1 MKNTCAS
8 QDFILTAVRANG
20 DVLRYASGW
29 HCDPEVVLTAIEK
42 VQTRTNDLGMPCR
55 WCGLLLGTCWWICG
69 GVPCCSLC
77 GYQTPAACGATWM
90 KETLYHRVAK
100 NVQRDLCGMITSEI
114 HHPLMQRIVWYA
126 SKRKP
131 INFQSAP
138 PKKTPQPCSL
148 LLFSDS
154 LCVIV
159 RCFSTTLSLE
169 TRFGHA
175 AVMVNCWAFEQFH
188 GG

>member
-1 MKNTCAS
+1 MVMCCAMLPGGIATQKSCSRPSRRCNTN
-8 QDFILTAVRANG
+8 QQLGDAVR
-20 DVLRYASGW
+20 
-29 HCDPEVVLTAIEK
+29 VVRFVPGYMLM
-42 VQTRTNDLGMPCR
+42 R
-55 WCGLLLGTCWWICG
+55 ICG
-69 GVPCCSLC
+69 GFPCCSLC

-90 KETLYHRVAK
+90 KETLYHWVAK
-100 NVQRDLCGMITSEI
+100 NVQRDLCGIITSEI
-114 HHPLMQRIVWYA
+114 HHPLMQCIFWYV
-126 SKRKP
+126 SKLDTQKTKQFSER
-131 INFQSAP
+131 

-159 RCFSTTLSLE
+159 RCFSTTWSLE